1 MDSIQINIITKRQMS
16 EVFCAIIRAM
26 RIEDF
31 EIKRIGKDTCS
42 VVQYKG
48 EDEHIV
54 IPPVIGKYAP
64 VAIEST
70 LIKKGSRARWISI
83 PGSVEEINEAL
94 FPSLRNIEGFDVD
107 KSSRSFSAENG
118 ILYDGSRYS
127 LIFYPSTKK
136 DRVFQSP
143 KKLGRVARTAFCCKV
158 HFSEFVYSS
167 KLEEFQV
174 LPSEC
179 PELES
184 FVPSDDAA
192 DYDGVLIKGKKLL
205 FYPPKAGGKAYSIP
219 DGIEE
224 IASTSAE
231 PFFPPSVKTVYVPA
245 SLKKGLENALGN
257 ASSVEVDSRSQSYR
271 TINGVLYSWKRVLL
285 SYPGKMEKDV
295 YVTPIGT
302 DRIGEGAFRGA
313 PVHTLV
319 LSNGVTAIGNNA
331 FENSDITTLIIPS
344 SVTDIGVHAL
354 FGAKKLKCVI
364 VEKGSVAEIFLRGEN
379 RNEIMSVLP
388 TLF

>member
-1 MDSIQINIITKRQMS
+1 MIS
-16 EVFCAIIRAM
+16 FCSCLA
-26 RIEDF
+26 
-31 EIKRIGKDTCS
+31 
-42 VVQYKG
+42 
-48 EDEHIV
+48 
-54 IPPVIGKYAP
+54 
-64 VAIEST
+64 
-70 LIKKGSRARWISI
+70 
-83 PGSVEEINEAL
+83 EAL

-224 IASTSAE
+224 IAICTLKAAGDEPHRSVFRVIAVVGDIPEAYDEGKIILLKEAVECALVVIDATLIHMHIRDHGEDEPAAIPPFTAE
-231 PFFPPSVKTVYVPA
+231 GTDQDFMLVRSCHY
-245 SLKKGLENALGN
+245 
-257 ASSVEVDSRSQSYR
+257 DSRLRQVDR
-271 TINGVLYSWKRVLL
+271 LEERI
-285 SYPGKMEKDV
+285 PG
-295 YVTPIGT
+295 Y
-302 DRIGEGAFRGA
+302 A
-313 PVHTLV
+313 
-319 LSNGVTAIGNNA
+319 
-331 FENSDITTLIIPS
+331 
-344 SVTDIGVHAL
+344 
-354 FGAKKLKCVI
+354 
-364 VEKGSVAEIFLRGEN
+364 
-379 RNEIMSVLP
+379 
-388 TLF
+388 